1 MSGET
6 CDIDFRVRA
15 HELGTASCARLPVL
29 LGYLQE
35 AAAVHARSLGFSHEE
50 MSASNLFWVLTRLY
64 LRLSPEAVA
73 RRWPGWREKVAVRT
87 WPVCFERL
95 QARRDFLILDEQG
108 RTMGAAVSSWVT
120 LDTAARRLSSMPEE
134 LRRRIPVR
142 DEHALEYPGRK
153 TPGLQPV
160 ADGQGEGLLMT
171 AQRSDLDV
179 NGHVN
184 NAVLVAWAL
193 DEAATHLPL
202 EARCTALEV
211 AFRAEVLPGQSV
223 LAKSAPQGEGLRL
236 LGLFSAED
244 GREHLRAVS
253 WWETAQAG
261 DRP

>member
-15 HELGTASCARLPVL
+15 YELGTAGCARLPVL

-35 AAAVHARSLGFSHEE
+35 AAALHARSLGFSHEE
-50 MSASNLFWVLTRLY
+50 MSANSLFWVLTRLY

-73 RRWPGWREKVAVRT
+73 RRWPGWRERVAVRT

-95 QARRDFLILDEQG
+95 QARRDFLLLDEQG

-120 LDTAARRLSSMPEE
+120 LDTTARKLSPMPEE
-134 LRRRIPVR
+134 LRQRIPVS
-142 DEHALEYPGRK
+142 DEHALEYQGRK
-153 TPGLQPV
+153 TPGLEPAEQT
-160 ADGQGEGLLMT
+160 GGMLMT

-184 NAVLVAWAL
+184 NAVLAAWAL
-193 DEAATHLPL
+193 DEATTHLPPT
-202 EARCTALEV
+202 ARCTALEV

-223 LAKSAPQGEGLRL
+223 LARSAPQGENVRL
-236 LGLFSAED
+236 LGLFSADD
-244 GREHLRAVS
+244 GREHLRSAS
-253 WWETAQAG
+253 WWETVSAIGQ
-261 DRP
+261 P